1 MSNLDKSLENLS
13 IQEDDIA
20 TRHRKERKELQAKVQ
35 ALKKSAGKSDKKKK
49 KEILEEIARLEF
61 DLEKKQNEELANTV
75 TIEANEHDAN
85 RNDIE
90 PTVNNMEMENGG
102 NRISKAQKRRDK
114 KAAEEKIRQAEYLEQ
129 EELNKTGPRA
139 IEINTIKNI
148 LSKRGLALHPIS
160 SDGRFQWNL
169 IHKFTKSIIDQS
181 KIPCKLTTNRI
192 NCLLLHRKL
201 FIQRHTQSIA
211 SNRTFRR

>member
-90 PTVNNMEMENGG
+90 PTVNNMEMENAG

-114 KAAEEKIRQAEYLEQ
+114 KAAEEKLRQAEYLEQ

-139 IEINTIKNI
+139 IEINTIKSI
-148 LSKRGLALHPIS
+148 LSKRGLTLHPIS
-160 SDGRFQWNL
+160 SDGKFQ
-169 IHKFTKSIIDQS
+169 
-181 KIPCKLTTNRI
+181 
-192 NCLLLHRKL
+192 
-201 FIQRHTQSIA
+201 
-211 SNRTFRR
+211 